1 MWSHT
6 PPLRDVQFVIEDMLR
21 SHVVGREMP
30 AFADIEADTAR
41 AVLAG
46 RAAGTVGTDQARRN
60 R

>member
-1 MWSHT
+1 MWSHI
-6 PPLRDVQFVIEDMLR
+6 PPLRVMQFVIEDMLR
-21 SHVVGREMP
+21 SHAAGCEMP
-30 AFADIEADTAR
+30 AVADIEADTAR